1 MLTFVFV
8 SSQWS
13 NVSCITVVDY
23 YTELFM
29 ITTAPIALLL
39 FMALVYLG
47 PYYYQTS
54 HPRPLELPV
63 GEWQRRLRG
72 RSRRRGKLLKL
83 VLFTMFAIY
92 PTEASR
98 ILNMFVCKQVEGS
111 YYLIQDFNV
120 KCYDARWQRFVAPN
134 VICILIYPIG
144 IPVYFAYLLFN
155 NRKTLGDMR
164 TRMRI
169 GFLYD
174 GYATHVWWFELVRR
188 FVLMRAHLFLLS
200 PGMSARCSCS
210 AGHVPQTDAHLCRGI
225 LPANHSDSGQFASL
239 FLALASS
246 KLHL

>member
-1 MLTFVFV
+1 M
-8 SSQWS
+8 
-13 NVSCITVVDY
+13 SCITVVDY

-63 GEWQRRLRG
+63 GEWERRLRG
-72 RSRRRGKLLKL
+72 RARRRGKLLKL

-98 ILNMFVCKQVEGS
+98 ILNMYICKRVEGS

-120 KCYDARWQRFVAPN
+120 KCYDATWQRFVVPN
-134 VICILIYPIG
+134 IICILIYPIG
-144 IPVYFAYLLFN
+144 IPVFFAYLLFN
-155 NRKTLGDMR
+155 NRKTLSDMR

-174 GYATHVWWFELVRR
+174 GYATHVWWFELVRH
-188 FVLMRAHLFLLS
+188 FRACS
-200 PGMSARCSCS
+200 PRPALTWACAFSCL
-210 AGHVPQTDAHLCRGI
+210 AGHVPQTDAHLCRVF
-225 LPANHSDSGQFASL
+225 LSANRSDSGLFA
-239 FLALASS
+239 F
-246 KLHL
+246 